1 MSFSIRLLP
10 SALSSDHCD
19 VGSTGRGFVLLAPV
33 IAGHMFTPVT
43 TPAAVS
49 SSGR

>member
-1 MSFSIRLLP
+1 VPLAWSSM
-10 SALSSDHCD
+10 SSDQRV